1 MRRLKL
7 SILVMSAVAACVI
20 SASAVHAQSLGLWGG
35 WTDGGH
41 EWQGTEPKRNSREG
55 GNPGANSGGSF
66 GFGSGP
72 NSGYG
77 YGGAFPTIMDVG
89 PRPIIR
95 PEAPP
100 MVALPNEEVPG
111 TILIDN
117 EARRLYFTLN
127 AEQAYVYPISV
138 GRDGFTWTGTE
149 TISRIA
155 DWPDWHPPE
164 EMRQRDP
171 RLPEKMFGG
180 IKNPLGAKALFL
192 GNTLY
197 RIHGTNDPKTIG
209 YAASSGCFRMMNAH
223 VLHLATLV
231 DVGTTVKVVDS
242 LAAGDAVAELPWLQK
257 PAALGVSVRRSQ

>member
-1 MRRLKL
+1 MRRLPFAVL
-7 SILVMSAVAACVI
+7 AILTVAA
-20 SASAVHAQSLGLWGG
+20 STFGGKAVEAQSLGLWGG

-41 EWQGTEPKRNSREG
+41 EWQGMEKKRTPGEST
-55 GNPGANSGGSF
+55 NPGANSGGSF
-66 GFGSGP
+66 GFGP
-72 NSGYG
+72 GYG
-77 YGGAFPTIMDVG
+77 QAFPTIMEGG
-89 PRPIIR
+89 PRPVIR
-95 PEAPP
+95 PEAPQI
-100 MVALPNEEVPG
+100 VALPNDEVPG
-111 TILIDN
+111 TVLIDN

-127 AEQAYVYPISV
+127 AEEAYEYPISV

-149 TISRIA
+149 KISRIA
-155 DWPDWHPPE
+155 DWPDWYPPA

-192 GNTLY
+192 GNSLY

-242 LAAGDAVAELPWLQK
+242 LPQGDELAELPWLQK
-257 PAALGVSVRRSQ
+257 PAALGVSARRQ

>member
-1 MRRLKL
+1 M
-7 SILVMSAVAACVI
+7 
-20 SASAVHAQSLGLWGG
+20 
-35 WTDGGH
+35 DG
-41 EWQGTEPKRNSREG
+41 
-55 GNPGANSGGSF
+55 
-66 GFGSGP
+66 
-72 NSGYG
+72 
-77 YGGAFPTIMDVG
+77 G